1 MYGFVSTIVALIS
14 PFVYIPW
21 WEKIYWIA
29 PFYWESY
36 IFDNFQ
42 ERLDIDPVVEELVF
56 VFLVPALLGGILGY
70 ALRLLVRIT
79 LRR

>member
-21 WEKIYWIA
+21 WEKLCWVV
-29 PFYWESY
+29 PFYWQYPFAE
-36 IFDNFQ
+36 FL
-42 ERLDIDPVVEELVF
+42 RGLDIDPIVKELTF
-56 VFLVPALLGGILGY
+56 LFLVPALLGGILGY
-70 ALRLLVRIT
+70 VLRLLVRIT